1 MLSFFIYAAFLSGI
15 SPIRLYTLEITPF
28 RPILCCI
35 LFVKNSMLS
44 FLGRPSFFYEIR
56 RYHVLLASIIKS
68 ARKRHK

>member
-56 RYHVLLASIIKS
+56 RYHFLLASIIKS